1 MAAEMPSPA
10 AQTCEAYSGVYQSA
24 DTFRHLSN
32 GSCEN
37 RQSKAQ
43 EAKSKRADRKPVPE
57 VLEERRARLREEERH
72 AALVGQ
78 IDVREF
84 EFKSVDEVRAMTVSD
99 DAADIFEITH
109 VLHDCKR
116 LATCVLP
123 EYTICAIHDQDAPVA
138 MVDMTVEAFLSLLV
152 QCSAARPITVS
163 FAKPR
168 APMPMPGFARK
179 RPCKATHTK
188 KTDTHV
194 NFLKSFCVSHETKY
208 SEPRSKHV
216 WQAMRDKFGELTL
229 DPVTQRPILMSETAI
244 FNWLKSSSWS
254 EGAKKA
260 VKYPC

>member
-99 DAADIFEITH
+99 DGAMYFDYRIFGLLSE
-109 VLHDCKR
+109 KNR
-116 LATCVLP
+116 FLP
-123 EYTICAIHDQDAPVA
+123 EHQN
-138 MVDMTVEAFLSLLV
+138 LSKRCLLYYHLST
-152 QCSAARPITVS
+152 SATTR
-163 FAKPR
+163 
-168 APMPMPGFARK
+168 
-179 RPCKATHTK
+179 H
-188 KTDTHV
+188 
-194 NFLKSFCVSHETKY
+194 
-208 SEPRSKHV
+208 
-216 WQAMRDKFGELTL
+216 
-229 DPVTQRPILMSETAI
+229 
-244 FNWLKSSSWS
+244 
-254 EGAKKA
+254 
-260 VKYPC
+260 